1 MVIATHA
8 KFDLTFF
15 PARKNNKRVRDLFT
29 TLPAKS
35 EESQILNDILEFDT
49 ENADETTCTTE
60 LVADDTKPPPPHVL
74 PAAVPFSPTESTD
87 IGQIPKMET
96 THKETQIFQDFESAR
111 TAGGEGRG
119 ALQWLDA
126 IAWEID
132 KEYAANLDGIIDMHI
147 SSIDPNLPISSSSHN
162 EHLLVPVPDGLDEES
177 SDEEDAVPA
186 PQNPTASEQFAQIET
201 RARAQADSGRQ
212 LRSGNVYA
220 SSATT
225 QDGVYDASYREFI
238 KTLICNTASPDPA
251 DLHEQ
256 ARNAKKFHMP

>member
-1 MVIATHA
+1 MEATH
-8 KFDLTFF
+8 KGNQISNDLE
-15 PARKNNKRVRDLFT
+15 A
-29 TLPAKS
+29 
-35 EESQILNDILEFDT
+35 
-49 ENADETTCTTE
+49 
-60 LVADDTKPPPPHVL
+60 
-74 PAAVPFSPTESTD
+74 
-87 IGQIPKMET
+87 
-96 THKETQIFQDFESAR
+96 AR
-111 TAGGEGRG
+111 TAGGEGGG

-132 KEYAANLDGIIDMHI
+132 KEYTANLDGIIDMHI

-220 SSATT
+220 SSATI
-225 QDGVYDASYREFI
+225 QDAQADSGRQLRSGNVYATPATIQNGMYDASYREFI